1 MTELELFHKIEY
13 CYWYTV
19 ANRWKRAH
27 ILSRLVLLD
36 DIERCLRDVFHIEL
50 PKEEIFNIL
59 KEEEERELKSGHVYL
74 RVGAGK
80 YFEGMIIP
88 VDFYRPI
95 TLSKEELKKMG
106 LPVGTPEWKQI
117 FGFDSPEAP

>member
-36 DIERCLRDVFHIEL
+36 DIEKCLRDVFHIEL
-50 PKEEIFNIL
+50 PKEELFEIL
-59 KEEEERELKSGHVYL
+59 KQEEKREMETGQINL
-74 RVGAGK
+74 RVSAGR
-80 YFEGMIIP
+80 YFPGMLIP
-88 VDFYRPI
+88 VEFYRPI
-95 TLSKEELKKMG
+95 TLNKEDLKKMG

-117 FGFDSPEAP
+117 FGVDSPEAP